1 MYQIQVKRNLI
12 KKEFPLEDGWTVK
25 VDIDAMEK
33 GKGKQQKSGKKE
45 IAEKCLED
53 LLKLT
58 GNKEPDKEPGYER
71 VDIFAEH
78 PSKGVFIVEVEGES
92 RKQPEQSMYS
102 SLGQIILS
110 MHDEENEKNYGL
122 AVPEEWNE
130 ENDKNYG
137 LAVPEEWKTQ
147 LIKIPR
153 NVCRKLNLTLYLV
166 GDPEVQVIKPSDNWP
181 K

>member
-12 KKEFPLEDGWTVK
+12 KKEFPPEDGWTVT

-53 LLKLT
+53 LRKQKV
-58 GNKEPDKEPGYER
+58 KEGAHPRYGR
-71 VDIFAEH
+71 VDIVAEH
-78 PSKGVFIVEVEGES
+78 QSKGVFIVEVEGKS
-92 RKQPEQSMYS
+92 GKQPEQSMYS

-122 AVPEEWNE
+122 AVPEEW
-130 ENDKNYG
+130 
-137 LAVPEEWKTQ
+137 KTQ
-147 LIKIPR
+147 LSKIPR

-166 GDPEVQVIKPSDNWP
+166 GDTEVQVIKPSDNWP

>member
-12 KKEFPLEDGWTVK
+12 KKEFPPEDGWTVT

-58 GNKEPDKEPGYER
+58 GNKKAHPGYER

-110 MHDEENEKNYGL
+110 MHDEKKG
-122 AVPEEWNE
+122 
-130 ENDKNYG
+130 KNYG

-147 LIKIPR
+147 LSKIPR

-166 GDPEVQVIKPSDNWP
+166 GDTEVQVIKPSDNWP